1 MTGPGFAVPSPGEGL
16 GFENGGAQLLRDLG
30 GAVFGTV
37 VDDDDFQRGRV
48 LDLEGCEEV
57 PDVLFFVA
65 GWDDD
70 GDGGSV
76 R

>member
-1 MTGPGFAVPSPGEGL
+1 MTGPGLAVPSLREGL
-16 GFENGGAQLLRDLG
+16 SFENGGAQFLRDLG

-48 LDLEGCEEV
+48 LNLEGREKV

-70 GDGGSV
+70 GNGGSV

>member
-1 MTGPGFAVPSPGEGL
+1 MPSPGEGL
-16 GFENGGAQLLRDLG
+16 GFENGGAKLLRDLG

-37 VDDDDFQRGRV
+37 VDDDDFQRGCV
-48 LDLEGCEEV
+48 LSLEGREEV

>member
-16 GFENGGAQLLRDLG
+16 GFENGGAKLLRDLG

-48 LDLEGCEEV
+48 LDLEGREEV

>member
-1 MTGPGFAVPSPGEGL
+1 MTGPGLAVPSPGEGL
-16 GFENGGAQLLRDLG
+16 GFENGGAKLLRDLG

-37 VDDDDFQRGRV
+37 VDDDNFQRGRV
-48 LDLEGCEEV
+48 LSLEGCEEV
-57 PDVLFFVA
+57 LDVFLFVA

>member
-1 MTGPGFAVPSPGEGL
+1 MPSPGEGL
-16 GFENGGAQLLRDLG
+16 GFENGGAKLLRDLG

-37 VDDDDFQRGRV
+37 VDDDDFQWGRV
-48 LDLEGCEEV
+48 LNLEGREEV

>member
-1 MTGPGFAVPSPGEGL
+1 MPSPGEGL
-16 GFENGGAQLLRDLG
+16 GFENGGAKLLRDLG

-48 LDLEGCEEV
+48 LSLEGCEED
-57 PDVLFFVA
+57 PDVFLFVA